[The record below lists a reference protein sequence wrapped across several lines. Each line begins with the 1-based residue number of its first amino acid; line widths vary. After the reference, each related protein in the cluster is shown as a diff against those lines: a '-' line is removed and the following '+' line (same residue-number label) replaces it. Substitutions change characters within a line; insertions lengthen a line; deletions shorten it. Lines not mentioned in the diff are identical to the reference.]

1 MLPTS
6 ETPRAL
12 GPSVMRAAIRS
23 RPDDFIVEEML
34 GFEPS
39 GQGEHLFLTIE
50 KRGAN
55 THWVAQQLAR
65 WAGIPE
71 HAVGYAGLKDRH
83 AVTRQAFTLH
93 LPGREAPPLES
104 LAIPGVDV
112 LAVHRHQR
120 KLPRGALRGNRFTL
134 TLREV
139 AGDADAIEQRL
150 CQVASRGV
158 PNAFGEQRFGRD
170 AGNVPAARAMF
181 AGRRASREKRSIYL
195 SAARSVLFNRILDER
210 IKQDTWDRPIP
221 GDVFMLDGSH
231 SVFGPEPVDDVLAGR
246 IANFDVHPTG
256 ALWGMGEPRTSEAA
270 RAIEDGVASA
280 DAELAEGLVHAG
292 LKQERRALR
301 VAVSDLAWH
310 RENDTLTLSF
320 HLPAGS
326 YATAVLDALGE
337 MRDASSLAA

>member
-1 MLPTS
+1 
-6 ETPRAL
+6 
-12 GPSVMRAAIRS
+12 MRAAIRS

-93 LPGREAPPLES
+93 LPGREEPALES
-104 LAIPGVDV
+104 LAIPGVDA

-120 KLPRGALRGNRFTL
+120 KLPRGALRGNRCTL

-170 AGNVPAARAMF
+170 AGNV
-181 AGRRASREKRSIYL
+181 
-195 SAARSVLFNRILDER
+195 
-210 IKQDTWDRPIP
+210 
-221 GDVFMLDGSH
+221 
-231 SVFGPEPVDDVLAGR
+231 
-246 IANFDVHPTG
+246 
-256 ALWGMGEPRTSEAA
+256 
-270 RAIEDGVASA
+270 
-280 DAELAEGLVHAG
+280 
-292 LKQERRALR
+292 
-301 VAVSDLAWH
+301 
-310 RENDTLTLSF
+310 
-320 HLPAGS
+320 
-326 YATAVLDALGE
+326 
-337 MRDASSLAA
+337 